1 MSDETRLLG
10 TKNDNW
16 VNGNGG
22 WFNNTNNAILSQ
34 WTTEKAGQVAYI
46 WVKVSKAGEVNV
58 AIYTDNNGVP
68 GARLGHSAKQAVK
81 PGWNSIWLI
90 SRVDVL
96 MNRSYWIGFI
106 GNVDTGM
113 FYYGPPTG
121 NINIC
126 RPAAY
131 ASWSWPSQA
140 GTGWTPPDSYEYATK
155 ALGFPASL
163 FLGAWGDVNPSLDGG
178 QNYVILSKQQA
189 SVSSAT
195 NEGLI
200 YGILVHVS
208 QPGMAKVALYADS
221 NGQPGSLLSSANT
234 EQPVSIGWNLIKLPG
249 VKVINLKDYWIGFY
263 GSVTSGMYCYSYLQG
278 TGCHARWKLDTYSPN
293 WQWPDPAGPGW
304 TEQLDYSYS
313 NGALGFPI
321 VKLLGTNSD
330 SFQSSDAKWAF
341 LELFK
346 ADDSGVVTEIRV
358 KVQQAGAVKVAIY
371 HHAKGWP
378 DALPL
383 LSAVNDEQP
392 VNTGWNAIV
401 LPKPV
406 TVIGGNAY
414 YLGLCSNTPIYCSSG
429 AGVNFYKPATF
440 TAWTWTDPAGTG
452 WTYDPN
458 SASIIGYAVR
468 ACGIAGLTGIETFAT
483 VAADLLNP
491 PASTPPPIRTPRR
504 QRKPNTRV
512 RKPRQP

>member
-46 WVKVSKAGEVNV
+46 WVKVSTAGEVNA

-68 GARLGHSAKQAVK
+68 GDRLGHSAKQAVK

-113 FYYGPPTG
+113 FHYGPPTG

-163 FLGAWGDVNPSLDGG
+163 FLGAWGDMNPSLDGG

-221 NGQPGSLLSSANT
+221 NGQPGALLSAANT
-234 EQPVSIGWNLIKLPG
+234 EQSVSTGWNLIKLPG

-278 TGCHARWKLDTYSPN
+278 TGCYARWKLDTYSPN

-313 NGALGFPI
+313 NGALGFPV
-321 VKLLGTNSD
+321 VKLLGTDSD
-330 SFQSSDAKWAF
+330 SFTGSFGPNFAHFFQEPAN
-341 LELFK
+341 
-346 ADDSGVVTEIRV
+346 DSGVVTNIQI
-358 KVQQAGAVKVAIY
+358 KMTTPGTVKVAIY
-371 HHAKGWP
+371 RDING
-378 DALPL
+378 LPVSL
-383 LSAVNDEQP
+383 LSAVNNPIP
-392 VNTGWNAIV
+392 VSTGWNTIF

-406 TVIGGNAY
+406 TVIGTNKYWLAV
-414 YLGLCSNTPIYCSSG
+414 CHDSNTGLLFKAPAGRMLDTHFDNYSS
-429 AGVNFYKPATF
+429 
-440 TAWTWTDPAGTG
+440 WTWPDALNLLPLYGELVGA
-452 WTYDPN
+452 
-458 SASIIGYAVR
+458 IRGYGV
-468 ACGIAGLTGIETFAT
+468 AGLTGIETFNT
-483 VAADLLNP
+483 VTADLLNP
-491 PASTPPPIRTPRR
+491 PGHPQPPVRTPRR